1 MQILSRDNPKIKLYT
16 RLRDKKSSRLNEG
29 LFVLEGARIIA
40 DALKENAP
48 LTAAFITDSA
58 ADKYSE
64 TAQKLRMR
72 LGDALYVISDEIAE
86 KLAGTVESQGIFAI
100 SRTLDKTE
108 NFGKIESGGKFI
120 ILNRLQDPG
129 NIGTILRAADA
140 VGISG
145 VFLCNSV
152 DLYNPKL
159 VRSTMGS
166 LFRVPVCDGL
176 NYAEAVGRLRS
187 AGVSTFA
194 AVVDKDALGLRGFD
208 FPENSAV
215 VIGNEGSGLTA
226 DEANLCDGRLTIKM
240 SGNIESLNAAAAAT
254 VFLWELCK

>member
-1 MQILSRDNPKIKLYT
+1 MQILSRDNPKIKLYV
-16 RLRDKKSSRLNEG
+16 RLRDKKSARSGEG
-29 LFVLEGARIIA
+29 LFVLEGARIIG

-48 LTAAFITDSA
+48 LTAAFITESA
-58 ADKYSE
+58 AKRYPE
-64 TAQKLRMR
+64 TAQELYSR
-72 LGDALYVISDEIAE
+72 LGEAAFTVSEEIAQ

-100 SRTLDKTE
+100 SQTLDKTDY
-108 NFGKIESGGKFI
+108 FGKIERGGKFI

-129 NIGTILRAADA
+129 NIGTILRVADA

-145 VFLCNSV
+145 VYLCNSV

-166 LFRVPVCDGL
+166 LFRVPICDSL
-176 NYAEAVGRLRS
+176 DYAEAVGGLRS
-187 AGVSTFA
+187 AGVLTFA
-194 AVVDKDALGLRGFD
+194 AVVDKDAQGLRGFD
-208 FPENSAV
+208 FPKNSAV

-226 DEANLCDGRLTIKM
+226 EEASLCDERLTIKM